1 MASNQARRKSTRKS
15 HVSSSSS
22 SLTSDQTD
30 RKSEIRA
37 SLRNFTVEDDKEEDD
52 FLAGLIGGN
61 GGAKKEKEKKKSK
74 KSTRKMGGIAEDN
87 ADDAAAKKSKR
98 KSSRKIRKAKEE
110 DDDDDDGANFYEG
123 GLNDGSK
130 DDGDSAPK
138 SFRNSARQLMD
149 KAIRA
154 ASPGRMRSKSPG
166 KASIRA
172 SMRTRN
178 RSKSPGRLRNKVND
192 SGNGS
197 GSEDR
202 PTRSTRRASSAGRLK
217 KRPESAGRMKQ
228 RTSSPGRMKKAPDSS
243 PGRTKK
249 PDSSPGRNRQRA
261 GSAGRL
267 RKRSQSPGA
276 LRKTNRERR
285 KGSIR
290 PSANGEGGLG
300 ESRRRGSDPA
310 RSNERPSEPSST
322 GDVKP
327 MVPKRS
333 THDFGNG
340 EAALK
345 DQGQSYS
352 DLQDE
357 LNRYKIKRNHSAGAA
372 TSRAKREDDGVTKPN
387 SVMNNR
393 ETGRRT
399 RSNSLKNLVQYTNE
413 EIHSTSY
420 FASDHVLINRE
431 RMKRSIKPL
440 NRNIAM
446 DNLAR
451 KIAEE
456 MAVAKGLTPLTTTY
470 VGNVL
475 RGDNIRSIHRS
486 TMMNKEGQE
495 RKNILNVYF
504 QEMGVGTCLGDDE
517 LLYICQ
523 LFSER
528 LELQLTDTKPKR
540 DNSLKPTNSL

>member
-1 MASNQARRKSTRKS
+1 
-15 HVSSSSS
+15 
-22 SLTSDQTD
+22 
-30 RKSEIRA
+30 
-37 SLRNFTVEDDKEEDD
+37 
-52 FLAGLIGGN
+52 
-61 GGAKKEKEKKKSK
+61 
-74 KSTRKMGGIAEDN
+74 
-87 ADDAAAKKSKR
+87 
-98 KSSRKIRKAKEE
+98 
-110 DDDDDDGANFYEG
+110 
-123 GLNDGSK
+123 
-130 DDGDSAPK
+130 
-138 SFRNSARQLMD
+138 
-149 KAIRA
+149 
-154 ASPGRMRSKSPG
+154 
-166 KASIRA
+166 
-172 SMRTRN
+172 
-178 RSKSPGRLRNKVND
+178 
-192 SGNGS
+192 
-197 GSEDR
+197 
-202 PTRSTRRASSAGRLK
+202 
-217 KRPESAGRMKQ
+217 
-228 RTSSPGRMKKAPDSS
+228 
-243 PGRTKK
+243 
-249 PDSSPGRNRQRA
+249 
-261 GSAGRL
+261 
-267 RKRSQSPGA
+267 
-276 LRKTNRERR
+276 
-285 KGSIR
+285 
-290 PSANGEGGLG
+290 
-300 ESRRRGSDPA
+300 
-310 RSNERPSEPSST
+310 
-322 GDVKP
+322 

-333 THDFGNG
+333 THDFGDG

-372 TSRAKREDDGVTKPN
+372 TSRAKREDDGTAKPN

-399 RSNSLKNLVQYTNE
+399 RSNSLKNLVQYTDE

-431 RMKRSIKPL
+431 RMKRNIKPL

-456 MAVAKGLTPLTTTY
+456 MAAAKGLKPLTTTY

-486 TMMNKEGQE
+486 TMMNKEGDE